1 MSSLSF
7 TKLFSSITDSS
18 VWQESDETR
27 LVWITMLS
35 MADQLGRIHAA
46 IPGLAH
52 RARVS
57 LKATEAAL
65 DVFLAPDTYSRS
77 GDHEGRRIEKIEG
90 GWKLLNYSTYR
101 EKRDPD
107 ARKEQNK
114 VAQGVYRSKSGNSKP
129 IVSQVS
135 QSKPTSANIS
145 QDKPESAQ
153 AEVEGEEEED
163 NYKNKQKTSRK
174 RVSDARHVPFRLAI
188 QSYTTY
194 KAVEFIWDAS
204 EAKQLSLLL
213 SAAPDLTL
221 LTFQACLN
229 HRARS
234 PGTPHGERPRL
245 WLPNVLKYQE
255 APLNEF
261 GKTGAAN
268 GNRNSKTS
276 GNINAAQS
284 AFDLLDAR
292 EAHRGDADGLRL
304 PAGSGE

>member
-1 MSSLSF
+1 MHEQFSHLHHDREWF
-7 TKLFSSITDSS
+7 RMEPDLLEYVNALPVLEKLTYGRYRN
-18 VWQESDETR
+18 ETSCP
-27 LVWITMLS
+27 VVQTV
-35 MADQLGRIHAA
+35 AKKCKT
-46 IPGLAH
+46 
-52 RARVS
+52 V
-57 LKATEAAL
+57 AAL
-65 DVFLAPDTYSRS
+65 RPT
-77 GDHEGRRIEKIEG
+77 
-90 GWKLLNYSTYR
+90 T
-101 EKRDPD
+101 
-107 ARKEQNK
+107 K
-114 VAQGVYRSKSGNSKP
+114 VQGEEE
-129 IVSQVS
+129 
-135 QSKPTSANIS
+135 A
-145 QDKPESAQ
+145 
-153 AEVEGEEEED
+153 EGEVEED